1 MVVLTAGD
9 IKDFLVI
16 HQFAQRDVIQKTGQ
30 SLAQIAPQRVSQTLI
45 AALAAAFTL
54 TTGGVN
60 GLVHCADNFA
70 NRAAPRFLT

>member
-1 MVVLTAGD
+1 MLTTGD
-9 IKDFLVI
+9 IEDFLVI

-30 SLAQIAPQRVSQTLI
+30 SLAQIAPQRVSKALI

-60 GLVHCADNFA
+60 GFVYCADNFA
-70 NRAAPRFLT
+70 NRDATRFFT